1 MKYSLDDTIAG
12 IATALGESGIGIIR
26 ISGPEARPILR
37 RLFRPAGESR
47 GWEPQ
52 SHRLTYGHVIDPD
65 SAAVVDEAMAVWMQ
79 APRSYTCQDVAEIQ
93 SHGGATVLR
102 AMLTLVLAAG
112 ARLAEPG
119 EMTLRAFLNGRLDLA
134 QAEAVLDVV
143 RARTE
148 AGLQV
153 AQAQL
158 GGALSHEIRQARAVL
173 LEVLAHLSALIDFPE
188 DEVPPQAIRPQLD
201 EAEQM
206 LEGLLRTAD
215 RGILLREGLRVAI
228 AGRPNVGKSSL
239 LNRLLRHER
248 AIVTEIPGTTR
259 DLLEENLSIRGI
271 PVVLAD
277 TAGIRDTADVVEALG
292 VARSR
297 AALEQADLV
306 LLVLDVSQPLTEEDH
321 ALAADVADRPVVVV
335 WNKLDLVR
343 EDGGEPGS
351 GRDGLPTVPGDT
363 LSEAPQ
369 VAVSART
376 GAGIEALEAQV
387 WELMMGG
394 QVVAA
399 TGREALIS
407 NPRHKAAIRTALN
420 NVRAARSGLDEGL
433 PADFLTIDLTAAV
446 NALGEITGE
455 TATEDLLDVIFS
467 RFCIGK

>member
-1 MKYSLDDTIAG
+1 TMEYSLDDTIAG
-12 IATALGESGIGIIR
+12 IATAMGEAGIGIVR
-26 ISGPEARPILR
+26 ISGPDARSILQ
-37 RLFRPAGESR
+37 RLFRPASQLEAR
-47 GWEPQ
+47 EPE
-52 SHRLTYGHVIDPD
+52 SHRLRYGWIADPGTG
-65 SAAVVDEAMAVWMQ
+65 ATVDEVMAVWMR
-79 APRSYTCQDVAEIQ
+79 APRSYTRQDVVEIH
-93 SHGGATVLR
+93 SHGGATPLR
-102 AMLTLVLAAG
+102 AVLALVLAAG

-158 GGALSHEIRQARAVL
+158 GGALSDEIRDARARL

-188 DEVPPQAIRPQLD
+188 DEVPPQTITPQLD
-201 EAEQM
+201 EAARL
-206 LEGLLRTAD
+206 LEDLLRTAD
-215 RGILLREGLRVAI
+215 RGMLLREGLRVAI
-228 AGRPNVGKSSL
+228 VGRPNVGKSSL

-248 AIVTEIPGTTR
+248 AIVTDIPGTTR
-259 DLLEENLSIRGI
+259 DMLEESLSIRGI

-277 TAGIRDTADVVEALG
+277 TAGIRETADVVEALG

-306 LLVLDVSQPLTEEDH
+306 LLVLDASAPLADEDRD
-321 ALAADVADRPVVVV
+321 LAASVSGRPAIVV
-335 WNKLDLVR
+335 WNKLDLL
-343 EDGGEPGS
+343 DGGEPGENAR
-351 GRDGLPTVPGDT
+351 GVLPN
-363 LSEAPQ
+363 APQ
-369 VAVSART
+369 IVVSART
-376 GAGIEALEAQV
+376 GAGIEALEEQV
-387 WELMMGG
+387 WDLVLGG
-394 QVVAA
+394 QALAA
-399 TGREALIS
+399 TGREALVS
-407 NPRHKAAIRTALN
+407 NPRHKAALRRALDHIQ
-420 NVRAARSGLDEGL
+420 AARTGLEEGL

>member
-12 IATALGESGIGIIR
+12 IATALGEAGIGVLR
-26 ISGPEARPILR
+26 ISGPDARPILQ
-37 RLFRPAGESR
+37 RLFRPAGRLGTWTPE
-47 GWEPQ
+47 
-52 SHRLTYGHVIDPD
+52 SHRMVYGHVIDPETG
-65 SAAVVDEAMAVWMQ
+65 AVVDEAMAVWMQ
-79 APRSYTCQDVAEIQ
+79 APRSYTRQDVVEIQ
-93 SHGGATVLR
+93 THGGATVLR
-102 AMLTLVLAAG
+102 SALGLVLAAG

-158 GGALSHEIRQARAVL
+158 GGALSQEIRQARAAL

-188 DEVPPQAIRPQLD
+188 DDVPPQAIRPQLD
-201 EAEQM
+201 EAERV
-206 LEGLLRTAD
+206 LAELLKTAD

-228 AGRPNVGKSSL
+228 VGRPNVGKSSL

-259 DLLEENLSIRGI
+259 DLLEESLSIRGI

-277 TAGIRDTADVVEALG
+277 TAGIRETSDVVEALG

-297 AALEQADLV
+297 AALERADLV
-306 LLVLDVSQPLTEEDH
+306 LLVLDASQPLTDEDR
-321 ALAADVADRPVVVV
+321 ALAASVAGRPVIIV
-335 WNKLDLVR
+335 WNKIDLLDGASR
-343 EDGGEPGS
+343 PEAHDAP
-351 GRDGLPTVPGDT
+351 LP
-363 LSEAPQ
+363 EAPR
-369 VAVSART
+369 VEVSART
-376 GAGIEALEAQV
+376 GEAIADLEALV
-387 WELMMGG
+387 WELVMGG
-394 QVVAA
+394 QVVAT
-399 TGREALIS
+399 TGREALVS

-420 NVRAARSGLDEGL
+420 NLRAARSGLDEGL

>member
-12 IATALGESGIGIIR
+12 IATALGEAGIGVLR
-26 ISGPEARPILR
+26 ISGPDARPILQ
-37 RLFRPAGESR
+37 RLFRPAGRLGTWTPE
-47 GWEPQ
+47 
-52 SHRLTYGHVIDPD
+52 SHRMVYGHVIDPETG
-65 SAAVVDEAMAVWMQ
+65 AVVDEAMAVWMQ
-79 APRSYTCQDVAEIQ
+79 APRSYTRQDVVEIQ
-93 SHGGATVLR
+93 THGGATVLR
-102 AMLTLVLAAG
+102 SALGLVLAAG

-158 GGALSHEIRQARAVL
+158 GGALSQEIRQARAAL

-188 DEVPPQAIRPQLD
+188 DDVPPQAIRPQLD
-201 EAEQM
+201 EAERV
-206 LEGLLRTAD
+206 LAELLKTAD

-228 AGRPNVGKSSL
+228 VGRPNVGKSSL

-259 DLLEENLSIRGI
+259 DLLEESLSIRGI

-277 TAGIRDTADVVEALG
+277 TAGIRETSDVVEALG

-297 AALEQADLV
+297 AALERADLV
-306 LLVLDVSQPLTEEDH
+306 LLVLDASQPLTDEDR
-321 ALAADVADRPVVVV
+321 ALAASVAGRPVIIV
-335 WNKLDLVR
+335 WNKIDLLDGASR
-343 EDGGEPGS
+343 PEAHDAP
-351 GRDGLPTVPGDT
+351 LP
-363 LSEAPQ
+363 EAPW
-369 VAVSART
+369 VEVSART
-376 GAGIEALEAQV
+376 GEAIADLEALV
-387 WELMMGG
+387 WELVMGG
-394 QVVAA
+394 QVVAT
-399 TGREALIS
+399 TGREALVS

-420 NVRAARSGLDEGL
+420 NLRAARSGLDEGL